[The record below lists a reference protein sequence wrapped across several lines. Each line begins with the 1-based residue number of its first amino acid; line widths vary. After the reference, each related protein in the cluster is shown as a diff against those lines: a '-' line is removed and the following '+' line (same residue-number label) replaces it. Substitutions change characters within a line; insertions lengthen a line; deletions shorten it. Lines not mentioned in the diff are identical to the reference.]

1 MNYTKEQLEKMMKEN
16 GGSLDLSGTQIASL
30 PDNLTVGG
38 WLDLRGTQIASLP
51 DNLTVG
57 GSLDLSGTQI
67 TNKTKAEQNVMRLK
81 TGDYVPG
88 RYLYADGILTHI
100 KRTRTYGKYTF
111 YIGKIKGRHVISDGE
126 HYAHCKSLK
135 EGVLDLEFKKAKD
148 RGSEQYSSLTL
159 DSEVTKDEAITMYRI
174 ITGACRQGTEGFLST
189 IKRFKAK
196 YTVRELIEI
205 TKGQYGA
212 KTFKQFFERR

>member
-1 MNYTKEQLEKMMKEN
+1 MNFTKEQLEKMMEEN
-16 GGSLDLSGTQIASL
+16 NGNLDLSGTQITSL

-38 WLDLRGTQIASLP
+38 WLDLSGTQITALP

-67 TNKTKAEQNVMRLK
+67 RNKTKAEQNVKRFK
-81 TGDYVPG
+81 NGDYVPG
-88 RYLYADGILTHI
+88 RYLYADGILMHV
-100 KRTRTYGKYTF
+100 KRCRKYGQYTYYV
-111 YIGKIKGRHVISDGE
+111 GKIKGKNVVFDGE
-126 HYAHCKSLK
+126 NYAHCKSFK
-135 EGVLDLEFKKAKD
+135 EGVVDLEFKKAKD

-174 ITGACRQGTEGFLST
+174 ITGACRAGTEGFLST

-205 TKGQYGA
+205 TRGQYGA
-212 KTFKQFFERR
+212 ETFKQFFERR